1 MLLVIPLIVQAVIT
15 KRHIADGAIKGVIR
29 ELGIL
34 VTGDFNVS
42 IRVQLAG
49 NAAADAVQ
57 LHAGELTVLHALR
70 QHAEEVA
77 DTHRRL
83 QNFAVFKAELSR
95 SVIDRADDRGRGVVR
110 VQDRRTRGLVFVLS
124 EQTA

>member
-70 QHAEEVA
+70 QHTEEVA
-77 DTHRRL
+77 DHRRL